1 MSGSGRAG
9 ECGGGRAALP
19 AFATA
24 GPGGAEMP
32 PQKSRIPP
40 PAPGAVLP
48 VGAPRGH
55 LLATG
60 TALGVGER
68 GRGGRRAGF
77 TGFWPP
83 PTFASV
89 RVLIIAFN
97 RDKEQLLMMLP
108 LILTCSCPSSAAA
121 LPRRSPANWESCS
134 AYCGLPADGGG
145 GGADGR
151 AGPGEE
157 VRAPVAGPQ
166 GQNRGG
172 GLHPKRGW
180 SDGSSPSSPRRG
192 GAQRPRA
199 AAGSA
204 EEQPLPPHAGGGLGW
219 SRPLLRPSPAF
230 DLQRSLAG
238 GRPSGRPSQAAGT
251 HLAVSPLFGTTF
263 SPRRRRGQKRRVW
276 YRTDRLQS
284 RRPTQS

>member
-145 GGADGR
+145 GGGRQGR
-151 AGPGEE
+151 AGGRGAGTGSGAPG
-157 VRAPVAGPQ
+157 AKP
-166 GQNRGG
+166 GG
-172 GLHPKRGW
+172 GAT
-180 SDGSSPSSPRRG
+180 S
-192 GAQRPRA
+192 
-199 AAGSA
+199 
-204 EEQPLPPHAGGGLGW
+204 
-219 SRPLLRPSPAF
+219 
-230 DLQRSLAG
+230 
-238 GRPSGRPSQAAGT
+238 
-251 HLAVSPLFGTTF
+251 
-263 SPRRRRGQKRRVW
+263 
-276 YRTDRLQS
+276 
-284 RRPTQS
+284 